1 MIHTLQ
7 APLFYNC
14 LCWENNKSAE
24 QLVEYK
30 FEKIVSVVKIVK
42 FWFKL

>member
-30 FEKIVSVVKIVK
+30 FDG
-42 FWFKL
+42 